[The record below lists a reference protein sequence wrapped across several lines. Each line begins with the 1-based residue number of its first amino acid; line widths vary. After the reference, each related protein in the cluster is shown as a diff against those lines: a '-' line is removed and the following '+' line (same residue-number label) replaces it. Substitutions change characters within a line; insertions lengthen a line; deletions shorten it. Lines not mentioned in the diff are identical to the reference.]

1 MTSMSERAAM
11 ERSPEDASHEKALG
25 YVDSVLLNLD
35 HAVNVAKKGRK
46 ALAASEASSGPERNV
61 DLALADFMKDVEAAR
76 KRLVQDTYYAGP
88 DTRLI

>member
-1 MTSMSERAAM
+1 MTNTSDRAAM
-11 ERSPEDASHEKALG
+11 TRSPEDASHEKAYG

-35 HAVNVAKKGRK
+35 HAVKVAKKGRR
-46 ALAASEASSGPERNV
+46 ALSQSEATSGPERNV

-88 DTRLI
+88 DTRLL